1 MADGQSESHAQHEE
15 VWRAILMGEQ
25 RGLRLVRRL
34 VGWMPTGPR
43 CKLCLA
49 PLKPPGSVVLKLVGF
64 GPSRLN
70 RRLCRACVR
79 SVEKHPG
86 GAEIELSFL
95 FADVRGSTSLAEGMS
110 AQEFSGVISRF
121 YGKAAAVIDSSGGG
135 IVDKFVGDE
144 VVALFI
150 PGFAGTNHAEKAI
163 AAARRLVAET
173 DAAVGAGVHTGVA
186 YVGQVGEGDVYDFTA
201 VGDAA
206 NTTSRLAASA
216 GIGEILVSAAAAG
229 SAGLDTADLETRTLD
244 LRGRDAVVEAVVLRA

>member
-1 MADGQSESHAQHEE
+1 MCNTCQNYLIRYH
-15 VWRAILMGEQ
+15 
-25 RGLRLVRRL
+25 
-34 VGWMPTGPR
+34 
-43 CKLCLA
+43 
-49 PLKPPGSVVLKLVGF
+49 
-64 GPSRLN
+64 
-70 RRLCRACVR
+70 
-79 SVEKHPG
+79 G
-86 GAEIELSFL
+86 GAVVDATMM
-95 FADVRGSTSLAEGMS
+95 FADIRGSTTIAERS
-110 AQEFSGVISRF
+110 TPSEFSTLLNRF
-121 YGKAAAVIDSSGGG
+121 YTVASKAVFAHEG